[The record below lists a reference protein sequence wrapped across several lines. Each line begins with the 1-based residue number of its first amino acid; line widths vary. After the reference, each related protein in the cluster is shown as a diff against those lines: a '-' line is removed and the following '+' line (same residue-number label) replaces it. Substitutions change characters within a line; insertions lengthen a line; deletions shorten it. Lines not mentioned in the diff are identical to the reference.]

1 MPARRPPPSAAAP
14 RHLRESPPLPA
25 RVGTSPAREL
35 GVVTRWWVLPAR
47 ALRRTARPRS
57 RADSGPRCTP
67 TRRDRGLG
75 HARQLGLP
83 LALPARLPPRRR
95 RHAAHRH
102 RRPRGQR
109 RGRPGDGSRVCRRG
123 RRARRLPGAD
133 AHRLLDRGHPPAGH
147 PARRGRG
154 RAGRGRRGVGGPAA
168 GARRRPARPR
178 PQPDPQRRRG
188 RAPRAAARRRA
199 QVVPADLPGVLRAPP
214 DRAGR
219 RPARHDPPGRR
230 RGAVR
235 AGPAL
240 RRRGRARVRPARR
253 DLRGH
258 VGAGAAERDGGAGRG
273 DGAGEPVGQPDH
285 HRAGGVA
292 RACWRGRRRPAAWRR
307 TSTRRPA
314 RASRPPTSPG
324 TARR

>member
-1 MPARRPPPSAAAP
+1 MPAHRPPPSAAAP
-14 RHLRESPPLPA
+14 RPARESPPLPP
-25 RVGTSPAREL
+25 RVATFAAASRHFDGSYSPF
-35 GVVTRWWVLPAR
+35 PAGPQSR
-47 ALRRTARPRS
+47 AP
-57 RADSGPRCTP
+57 ADSGPRCTP

-83 LALPARLPPRRR
+83 LAVSARLPPRRR

-109 RGRPGDGSRVCRRG
+109 RRRPGDGPRVCRRG
-123 RRARRLPGAD
+123 RRARHLPGTD
-133 AHRLLDRGHPPAGH
+133 AHRLLDRGHPSAGH

-188 RAPRAAARRRA
+188 RAPRAAARCRT

-214 DRAGR
+214 GRAGR
-219 RPARHDPPGRR
+219 RPARHDPPGGR

-235 AGPAL
+235 AGPAVH
-240 RRRGRARVRPARR
+240 RRGRARVRPARR

-258 VGAGAAERDGGAGRG
+258 VGAGAAQRDGSAGRG
-273 DGAGEPVGQPDH
+273 DRAGEPVGQPDH

-292 RACWRGRRRPAAWRR
+292 RPAGAVGVGHGAWRR

-314 RASRPPTSPG
+314 RASRPRTSPG